1 MRNEDA
7 EQQNVRLRDSPA
19 RLSCATAWVHAQNT
33 TNFATPVPRSAP
45 TGPAPRTP
53 DGKPDFT
60 GVWQRA
66 YVPDMSRNGRGQQ
79 GYAEAPFAPGD
90 TPARREELR
99 KAGNYAELP
108 FTAAGLQDWRT
119 YDPANGEY
127 TASCLPFGLS
137 RSMNSPDPMQVMQND
152 KYIALLFEQNTWFN
166 VIYLDGRPHPRNLEP
181 TWFGHSIGK
190 WDGDTLVVDTVGFNG
205 WTRLDTVG
213 HPHSDA
219 LHMVQTLRMHRR
231 RPHRLHG
238 DDRRSE
244 GVYEAVQER
253 ADVHAD
259 GHRAD
264 RVFVRGEQPGPAGR
278 PHQAVDAAGEIS
290 VTSSVRLQA
299 VTSG

>member
-1 MRNEDA
+1 MPNRTTFTCA
-7 EQQNVRLRDSPA
+7 LAGAALV
-19 RLSCATAWVHAQNT
+19 ATAWVHAQNT
-33 TNFATPVPRSAP
+33 TNFATPVPKAAP

-79 GYAEAPFAPGD
+79 GFAEAPFAPGD

-99 KAGNYAELP
+99 KAGSYAELP
-108 FTAAGLQDWRT
+108 FTPAGLQDWRT

-166 VIYLDGRPHPRNLEP
+166 IIYLDGRPHPRNLEP

-190 WDGDTLVVDTVGFNG
+190 WDGDTLIVDTVGFNG

-219 LHMVQTLRMHRR
+219 LHMVQTLRM
-231 RPHRLHG
+231 
-238 DDRRSE
+238 
-244 GVYEAVQER
+244 
-253 ADVHAD
+253 
-259 GHRAD
+259 
-264 RVFVRGEQPGPAGR
+264 
-278 PHQAVDAAGEIS
+278 VDAGHIAYT
-290 VTSSVRLQA
+290 VTIDDPKAYTKPWKNERSFTLMDTELIEYSCEENNRGLREGRIKQW
-299 VTSG
+299 TPPEKSLYK